1 MEDYEISSAT
11 LAIVPLGDEI
21 SKVYEEEDEYIVQ
34 KSSNSIIKDNCEF
47 YGSSYE
53 GRCIGTK
60 ALTGIK
66 TKYPI
71 IIEESRNI
79 IFFPTSSTRT
89 KQSTWIALNKI
100 KDISK
105 KNHNSEVL
113 FKNSE
118 KIDLDISVNSLE
130 NQIVRA
136 KAMEHPS
143 LPQRAERFL
152 SLKKATPMAIIA

>member
-1 MEDYEISSAT
+1 MENYEINKET
-11 LAIVPLGDEI
+11 LAIIPIDENT
-21 SKVYEEEDEYIVQ
+21 SKIYEEEEEYIIQ
-34 KSSNSIIKDNCEF
+34 KSSNSIIKYNCEF

-89 KQSTWIALNKI
+89 KQSSWIALNKI
-100 KDISK
+100 DKYEQIKEKSQILFRN
-105 KNHNSEVL
+105 KN
-113 FKNSE
+113 
-118 KIDLDISVNSLE
+118 KIDLDISYYSLE
-130 NQIVRA
+130 NQIIRA
-136 KAMEHPS
+136 IMLKS
-143 LPQRAERFL
+143 KLYERKL
-152 SLKKATPMAIIA
+152 EEKN

>member
-11 LAIVPLGDEI
+11 LAIVPLGEEV
-21 SKVYEEEDEYIVQ
+21 SKVYEEEDEYIIQ
-34 KSSNSIIKDNCEF
+34 KSANSIIKDNCEF

-60 ALTGIK
+60 TLTGIK
-66 TKYPI
+66 TKFPI

-100 KDISK
+100 KEISK
-105 KNHNSEVL
+105 KEHQNSEIL
-113 FKNSE
+113 FKNQDTL
-118 KIDLDISVNSLE
+118 DLDISVNSLE

-136 KAMEHPS
+136 TM
-143 LPQRAERFL
+143 
-152 SLKKATPMAIIA
+152 LKSKLYDRKLEEKN

>member
-11 LAIVPLGDEI
+11 LAIVPIGEEV
-21 SKVYEEEDEYIVQ
+21 SKVYEEEEEYIIQ
-34 KSSNSIIKDNCEF
+34 KSANSIIKDNCEF

-60 ALTGIK
+60 TLTGIK
-66 TKYPI
+66 TKFPI

-100 KDISK
+100 KEISK
-105 KNHNSEVL
+105 KEHQNSEIL
-113 FKNSE
+113 FKNQD
-118 KIDLDISVNSLE
+118 KLDLDISVNSLE

-136 KAMEHPS
+136 TMLKS
-143 LPQRAERFL
+143 KLYERKL
-152 SLKKATPMAIIA
+152 EEKN

>member
-1 MEDYEISSAT
+1 MKDYEINSAT
-11 LAIVPLGDEI
+11 LAIVPIGDEI
-21 SKVYEEEDEYIVQ
+21 SKVYEEEEEYIVN

-60 ALTGIK
+60 SLTGIK

-89 KQSTWIALNKI
+89 KQSTWIALNKV
-100 KDISK
+100 KNYKK
-105 KNHNSEVL
+105 KNQNSEVL
-113 FKNSE
+113 FKNEE
-118 KIDLDISVNSLE
+118 KIDLDISFYSLE

-136 KAMEHPS
+136 TMLKS
-143 LPQRAERFL
+143 KLYERKL
-152 SLKKATPMAIIA
+152 EEKN

>member
-1 MEDYEISSAT
+1 MKEYEINSMT
-11 LAIVPLGDEI
+11 LAILPI
-21 SKVYEEEDEYIVQ
+21 NNNRSIVYEESEEYIIE
-34 KSSNSIIKDNCEF
+34 KSSNNIIKENCQF

-89 KQSTWIALNKI
+89 KQSSWIALNKI
-100 KDISK
+100 KTYTKNNEQSK
-105 KNHNSEVL
+105 IL
-113 FKNSE
+113 FKNDK
-118 KIDLDISVNSLE
+118 KIDLDISYYSLD
-130 NQIVRA
+130 NQVCRA
-136 KAMEHPS
+136 TMLKS
-143 LPQRAERFL
+143 KLYERKL
-152 SLKKATPMAIIA
+152 EEKN

>member
-1 MEDYEISSAT
+1 MKDYEISSAT
-11 LAIVPLGDEI
+11 LAIVPIGEEM
-21 SKVYEEEDEYIVQ
+21 SKVYEEEDEYIVE

-79 IFFPTSSTRT
+79 IFFPTTSVRTHQSS
-89 KQSTWIALNKI
+89 WIALNKI
-100 KDISK
+100 KSYSQKKNKSKIEFKNDTKVDFDISYYSLDNQVCRATMLK
-105 KNHNSEVL
+105 SKLYDRKIEKN
-113 FKNSE
+113 
-118 KIDLDISVNSLE
+118 
-130 NQIVRA
+130 R
-136 KAMEHPS
+136 
-143 LPQRAERFL
+143 
-152 SLKKATPMAIIA
+152 

>member
-1 MEDYEISSAT
+1 MDNYEIGSQT
-11 LAIVPLGDEI
+11 LAIVPLGDEV
-21 SKVYEEEDEYIVQ
+21 SKVYEEETEYIVN

-60 ALTGIK
+60 SLTGIK

-100 KDISK
+100 KDIK
-105 KNHNSEVL
+105 RKNYNSQVE
-113 FKNSE
+113 FNNKE
-118 KIDLDISVNSLE
+118 KIDLDISVYSLE
-130 NQIVRA
+130 NQMVRA
-136 KAMEHPS
+136 TMLKS
-143 LPQRAERFL
+143 KLYERKL
-152 SLKKATPMAIIA
+152 EEKN